1 MPPLKSKL
9 IGGPGTLFNGVSSNG
24 QTNGDNCDSMSI
36 NGSIVSNGSVTS
48 IAGATNGVQHGGGHP
63 ASLTNGHINGHN
75 VHTNGM
81 ATLPLVRPTTGDN
94 SRNSTTL
101 ESPKH
106 DSSAQQNGKNIAS
119 SLSLRLTQPLL
130 RFHLLPSQTKDNGG
144 DSRASDE
151 TLHEQTD
158 SVRAS

>member
-9 IGGPGTLFNGVSSNG
+9 IGGPGTLFNGVTSSG
-24 QTNGDNCDSMSI
+24 HTNGDNCDSMSI
-36 NGSIVSNGSVTS
+36 NGSIVSNGSVSS
-48 IAGATNGVQHGGGHP
+48 IAGGTNGVQHS

-75 VHTNGM
+75 VHSNGM

-106 DSSAQQNGKNIAS
+106 DSAGQQNGKDS
-119 SLSLRLTQPLL
+119 SGIIST
-130 RFHLLPSQTKDNGG
+130 
-144 DSRASDE
+144 
-151 TLHEQTD
+151 
-158 SVRAS
+158 

>member
-9 IGGPGTLFNGVSSNG
+9 IGGPGTLFNGVTTTNG

-48 IAGATNGVQHGGGHP
+48 IAGGTNGVQHGPHTT
-63 ASLTNGHINGHN
+63 SLTNGHINGHN
-75 VHTNGM
+75 VHSNGM

-106 DSSAQQNGKNIAS
+106 DSSAQQNGKNFILKILPPCS
-119 SLSLRLTQPLL
+119 SLCNLT
-130 RFHLLPSQTKDNGG
+130 PSQVPPPPFSNQRQWWRRPNK
-144 DSRASDE
+144 
-151 TLHEQTD
+151 
-158 SVRAS
+158 